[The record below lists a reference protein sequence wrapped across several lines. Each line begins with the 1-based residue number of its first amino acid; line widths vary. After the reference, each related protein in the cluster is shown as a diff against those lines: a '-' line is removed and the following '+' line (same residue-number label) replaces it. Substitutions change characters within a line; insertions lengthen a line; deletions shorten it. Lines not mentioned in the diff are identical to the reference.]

1 MNARPTQIRVL
12 AVAAAL
18 AATPVF
24 AGCIA
29 EAPPEELAGEAEGTP
44 ESPEPIDTVDEAV
57 AGSTVAQAAASSCS
71 TSSVKALSLQII
83 AEARCL
89 NPDAYVPI
97 TKTSNVT
104 FGSAVFAYLEK
115 PARDRL
121 VSALNANPS
130 KSMTINS
137 ALRTVVQQY
146 MLYNWYQNGRCS
158 ISLAAKP
165 GASNHETGL
174 ALDVSQYSS
183 WKTILQ
189 NKGFKWLGSGDP
201 VHFDYAGTGA
211 VSYKGLDVKAFQ
223 RLWNR
228 NNPGDAIS
236 VDGAWGPQTE
246 ARMKKSPAGG
256 FAKGA
261 TCGTAIQYEGPE
273 GDSEG
278 VDVDQAFSR
287 DPQGPD
293 FFMPLPLD
301 SAEAAT
307 EFEAENCTD
316 HAH

>member
-1 MNARPTQIRVL
+1 MNARPTQFRVL
-12 AVAAAL
+12 ALAAAL
-18 AATPVF
+18 VATPVF

-29 EAPPEELAGEAEGTP
+29 EAPPEELGGEANGA
-44 ESPEPIDTVDEAV
+44 ESPEPVDTADEAV

-71 TSSVKALSLQII
+71 TSSVKGLSLQII

-89 NPDAYVPI
+89 NPDAYVPL

-104 FGSAVFAYLEK
+104 FGSATFAFLEK
-115 PARDRL
+115 PAADRL
-121 VSALNANPS
+121 TAALKENS
-130 KSMTINS
+130 GKSMTINS
-137 ALRTVVQQY
+137 ALRTVAQQY
-146 MLYNWYQNGRCS
+146 MLYNWYQTGRCS

-174 ALDVSQYSS
+174 ALDVSEYSS
-183 WKTILQ
+183 WKTVLT
-189 NKGFKWLGSGDP
+189 NKGFKWLGSSDA

-228 NNPGDAIS
+228 NNPNDTIS
-236 VDGAWGPQTE
+236 VDGAWGPQSE

-261 TCGTAIQYEGPE
+261 TCGSAIMYDGKDGEIEGAAE
-273 GDSEG
+273 
-278 VDVDQAFSR
+278 AFSR
-287 DPQGPD
+287 EPNDPE
-293 FFMPLPLD
+293 FFVPLPID
-301 SAEAAT
+301 AVEAQP
-307 EFEAENCTD
+307 ELEHEACSD

>member
-1 MNARPTQIRVL
+1 MDARPTQFRVL
-12 AVAAAL
+12 ALAAAL
-18 AATPVF
+18 AATPMF

-29 EAPPEELAGEAEGTP
+29 EAPPEELAGEAEAV
-44 ESPEPIDTVDEAV
+44 ESPEPTDTVDEAV

-71 TSSVKALSLQII
+71 TTSVKKLSLQII

-104 FGSAVFAYLEK
+104 FGSATFAYIQK

-121 VSALNANPS
+121 VSALKANPS
-130 KSMTINS
+130 KSLTLNS
-137 ALRTVVQQY
+137 ALRTVAQQY
-146 MLYNWYQNGRCS
+146 MLYNWYQNGRCG

-165 GASNHETGL
+165 GNSNHQTGL

-189 NKGFKWLGSGDP
+189 NKGFKWLGSNDP
-201 VHFDYAGTGA
+201 VHFDYAGSGA
-211 VSYKGLDVKAFQ
+211 VNYKGLDVKAFQ

-228 NNPGDAIS
+228 NNPGDTIS
-236 VDGAWGPQTE
+236 VDGVWGPQTE

-261 TCGTAIQYEGPE
+261 TCGTAIVYDGPE
-273 GDSEG
+273 GHIDG
-278 VDVDQAFSR
+278 VDEAFDR
-287 DPQGPD
+287 DPND
-293 FFMPLPLD
+293 AEFFVPLPID
-301 SAEAAT
+301 AAEAQP
-307 EFEAENCTD
+307 ELEHESCSE

>member
-1 MNARPTQIRVL
+1 MDARPTQFRVL
-12 AVAAAL
+12 ALAVAL

-29 EAPPEELAGEAEGTP
+29 EAPPEELSGEAEAV
-44 ESPEPIDTVDEAV
+44 ESPEPTDTIDEAV
-57 AGSTVAQAAASSCS
+57 AGSTVSQAAASSCS

-89 NPDAYVPI
+89 NPDAYVAI
-97 TKTSNVT
+97 TKTANVT
-104 FGSAVFAYLEK
+104 FGSATFAYIQK

-121 VSALNANPS
+121 VAALKENPG

-137 ALRTVVQQY
+137 ALRTVAQQY
-146 MLYNWYQNGRCS
+146 MLYNWYQNGRCG

-165 GASNHETGL
+165 GASNHQTGL

-183 WKTILQ
+183 WKTVLT
-189 NKGFKWLGSGDP
+189 NKGFKWLGSNDP
-201 VHFDYAGTGA
+201 VHFDYAGSGA
-211 VSYKGLDVKAFQ
+211 VNYKGLDVKAFQ

-228 NNPGDAIS
+228 NNPGDTIS

-261 TCGTAIQYEGPE
+261 TCGTAITFDGAEE
-273 GDSEG
+273 IE
-278 VDVDQAFSR
+278 AFDR
-287 DPQGPD
+287 DLQDPD
-293 FFMPLPLD
+293 FFVPLPID
-301 SAEAAT
+301 AVEAQP
-307 EFEAENCTD
+307 ELEHEACSG